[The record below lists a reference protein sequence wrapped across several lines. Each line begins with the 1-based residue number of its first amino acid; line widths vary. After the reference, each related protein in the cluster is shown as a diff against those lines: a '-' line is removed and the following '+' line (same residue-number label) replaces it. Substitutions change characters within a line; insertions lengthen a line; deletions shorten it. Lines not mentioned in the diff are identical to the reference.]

1 MLKLNQAEVQ
11 PEHIFPVRRWIQEFM
26 MPSFLMVVGHA
37 LDVLLKLFRSRF
49 WGSGANCFLRL
60 RFTSSSLSA
69 GGQDCVPAGIVR

>member
-1 MLKLNQAEVQ
+1 
-11 PEHIFPVRRWIQEFM
+11 

-37 LDVLLKLFRSRF
+37 LDVLLKLFRSQF